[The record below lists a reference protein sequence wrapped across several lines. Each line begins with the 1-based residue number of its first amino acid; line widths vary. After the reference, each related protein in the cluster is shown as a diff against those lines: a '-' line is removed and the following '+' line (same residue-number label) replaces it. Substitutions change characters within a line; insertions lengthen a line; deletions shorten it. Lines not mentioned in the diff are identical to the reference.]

1 VFVIQTATWLILMTH
16 DAALS
21 DVLFEVISAFATCGL
36 TLAFTDDLN
45 LFGQIVIMFVM
56 AWGRLGA
63 LTVILALAQT
73 QQRATQPVTYPE
85 EQILIG

>member
-1 VFVIQTATWLILMTH
+1 
-16 DAALS
+16 
-21 DVLFEVISAFATCGL
+21 
-36 TLAFTDDLN
+36 
-45 LFGQIVIMFVM
+45 MFVM